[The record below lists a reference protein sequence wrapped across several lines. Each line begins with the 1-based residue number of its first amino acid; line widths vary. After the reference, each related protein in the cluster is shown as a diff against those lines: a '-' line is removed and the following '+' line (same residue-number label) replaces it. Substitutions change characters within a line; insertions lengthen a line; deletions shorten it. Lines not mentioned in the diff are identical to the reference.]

1 MLEEWILQKAE
12 AEKQRA
18 VGERKYSDW
27 VILLTNTSLEGK
39 GVLYG
44 LNSHNSRL
52 NVVLPVAGPAANTGE
67 SPAHVLGP
75 RTWAVLREMSGE
87 HRESIWC
94 AMCSGNHAILC
105 EQRAKEPC
113 KTHSSL
119 LSSSLR
125 LNQLV
130 FFNAVLSS
138 LSHSYFS
145 LSSFQLVSHLFM
157 NLYCM
162 WMVAV
167 THSYILHG
175 WGCRKEAQWW
185 THRHKGVLRRAE
197 RAFQKSFLAALL
209 CLSQGSTTGR
219 THSSSPAVQSQA
231 LFGQDPD
238 VRLLSHVLSPPEGNR
253 KGATFLKSF

>member
-18 VGERKYSDW
+18 VGERKYGDW
-27 VILLTNTSLEGK
+27 VIVLANISLEGK

-75 RTWAVLREMSGE
+75 CTWAVLREMSGE

-125 LNQLV
+125 LNQL
-130 FFNAVLSS
+130 FFFLMQCLALWAIHISPS
-138 LSHSYFS
+138 LPFS
-145 LSSFQLVSHLFM
+145 WSPIYLWI
-157 NLYCM
+157 CT
-162 WMVAV
+162 A
-167 THSYILHG
+167 
-175 WGCRKEAQWW
+175 CEWW
-185 THRHKGVLRRAE
+185 L
-197 RAFQKSFLAALL
+197 
-209 CLSQGSTTGR
+209 
-219 THSSSPAVQSQA
+219 
-231 LFGQDPD
+231 
-238 VRLLSHVLSPPEGNR
+238 
-253 KGATFLKSF
+253 

>member
-18 VGERKYSDW
+18 VGERKYGDW
-27 VILLTNTSLEGK
+27 VIVLANISLEGK

-75 RTWAVLREMSGE
+75 CTWAVLREMSGE

-125 LNQLV
+125 LNQLF

-185 THRHKGVLRRAE
+185 THRHKGV
-197 RAFQKSFLAALL
+197 
-209 CLSQGSTTGR
+209 
-219 THSSSPAVQSQA
+219 
-231 LFGQDPD
+231 
-238 VRLLSHVLSPPEGNR
+238 
-253 KGATFLKSF
+253 